1 MPTAYGTRGQVV
13 RVYAESALG
22 TQSTEYGEIR
32 YNDCEIKVEEK
43 QSVANP
49 NTGHDN
55 WADVSDRPVRY
66 NAYMDGA
73 VSLSTHLRS
82 GLAATDKPPI
92 IEFLESAGMTYV
104 TNVAD
109 TVGTGGS
116 GTYVLTTGGATEAA
130 PGMIVG
136 VALPNYGYYPSL
148 VGDNTAKTVTP
159 VMDLPEA
166 AAGSSSKCCKMH
178 TVYPYSQA
186 VSATNTLQ
194 FAKFTRGQHTTA
206 PDLAITAAGCGM
218 TKIDPIVIE
227 PGKPVELKLSFGA
240 TSVAISNVA
249 LPTPSF
255 IDSEKFQVIGGYFD
269 HGSSAT
275 TLGAVAGLTYASA
288 ALIKA
293 EIDLGISV
301 TPIPG
306 NGSTTC
312 VSGIQGYWSQVTAPK
327 VTITRL
333 HTSQVEM
340 NKWKE
345 TVTDTP
351 FYFHFVQPSANT
363 SNPMWGIFC
372 PCCYLDGSPVIDF
385 KSADYITSTTTYA
398 MSSPRLDNATEAPNT
413 ASTVP
418 WYLGVG
424 LPA

>member
-1 MPTAYGTRGQVV
+1 
-13 RVYAESALG
+13 VYAETALG
-22 TQSTEYGEIR
+22 TQGAEYGEIR

-66 NAYMDGA
+66 NGHMADA
-73 VSLSTHLRS
+73 VTLSAHLRS
-82 GLAATDKPPI
+82 GAAATDKPPI
-92 IEFLESAGMTYV
+92 IEFLESAGMTSV

-116 GTYVLTTGGATEAA
+116 GTFVLTTGGATEAA

-136 VALPNYGYYPSL
+136 VALPTYGYYPTL

-159 VMDLPEA
+159 MMDLPEA
-166 AAGSSSKCCKMH
+166 AAGSGSKCCKMF

-186 VSATNTLQ
+186 VGATATLQ

-206 PDLAITAAGCGM
+206 PDLAITAAGCGC
-218 TKIDPIVIE
+218 TKISPIVIE
-227 PGKPVELKLSFGA
+227 PAKPVELSFSFGA
-240 TSVAISNVA
+240 TSVALSAVT
-249 LPTPSF
+249 LPTPTF
-255 IDSEKFQVIGGYFD
+255 IDSEKFQVVGGYFS

-275 TLGAVAGLTYASA
+275 TVGAAAGITYASA
-288 ALIKA
+288 ALLKA
-293 EIDLGISV
+293 EIDLGITV
-301 TPIPG
+301 APIPG
-306 NGSTTC
+306 NGATTC
-312 VSGIQGYWSQVTAPK
+312 VSGIQGYWSQVANPK

-333 HTSQVEM
+333 HTSQVEL
-340 NKWKE
+340 NQWKE
-345 TVTDTP
+345 TVADAP
-351 FYFHFVQPSANT
+351 YYFHFVQPSANT

-372 PCCYLDGSPVIDF
+372 PCCWLDGTPVIDF

-398 MSSPRLDNATEAPNT
+398 MTSPRLDVATEAPNT